1 MSATSLPGQ
10 TTGPAATSRRESLSL
25 GTAAAV
31 FWRRPTPWILLGAT
45 LAAAAA
51 RLLARGWTT
60 TDLIIAGALVVGFP
74 VMEWVIHVVLLH
86 WRPREVGGVTL
97 DPLVSRKHRSHHADP
112 TNLDDV
118 FIPLRTLVKAIAAT
132 LLVGLVAFPRIELGL
147 TYIAV
152 QAALGTVYEW
162 THYLVHTE
170 YRPRSWAYRQIW
182 RNHRLHHYKNER
194 YWFTVT
200 SAGTADRLFRTYPR
214 PADVPTSPTA
224 RSLHSEQA

>member
-1 MSATSLPGQ
+1 MSATSMPGQ
-10 TTGPAATSRRESLSL
+10 TTGPAATPRRESPSL
-25 GTAAAV
+25 RAAATV
-31 FWRRPTPWILLGAT
+31 FWRRPTPWILCGAT
-45 LAAAAA
+45 ALAASA
-51 RLLARGWTT
+51 RIVVGGWTT
-60 TDLIIAGALVVGFP
+60 TDLLVVVALVLGFP
-74 VMEWVIHVVLLH
+74 VMEWVVHVVLLH
-86 WRPREVGGVTL
+86 WRPREVGGITL

-132 LLVGLVAFPRIELGL
+132 LVVGLVVFPRIEFGL

-152 QAALGTVYEW
+152 QAALGAVYEW
-162 THYLVHTE
+162 THYLTHTD

-224 RSLHSEQA
+224 RSLHSEQ